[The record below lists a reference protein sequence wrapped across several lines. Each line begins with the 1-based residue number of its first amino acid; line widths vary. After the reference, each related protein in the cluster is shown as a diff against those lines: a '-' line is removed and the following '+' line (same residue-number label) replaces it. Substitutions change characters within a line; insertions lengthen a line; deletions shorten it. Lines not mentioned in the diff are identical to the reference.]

1 MTSAYNELETRFA
14 HLAAFQETIGILN
27 WDRETMMPPG
37 GAPGRAD
44 QLAALEGLCHG
55 MLIEPALADLLDQ
68 AEDGDGA
75 ALDEGQRAN
84 LRAMRR
90 DWRRANAVPAD
101 LVEAQSRACSAGQEA
116 WIAARPAADFASFLP
131 ALREVIN
138 LTRQSAAAKA
148 EALDTSPYDALLDEY
163 DPGLTEARIDPLFER
178 LADVLPAIL
187 DRARARQVAPEPLSG
202 PFPVAAQEAL
212 GLKLMAAAG
221 FDFNRGR
228 LDVSAHP
235 FTGGAT
241 GDVRITTRYDEDDF
255 ASGMMAVMHE
265 TGHALYEQ
273 GLPGAWIGQP
283 AGRAISMSI
292 HESQSL
298 LIEMQVSRGRP
309 FLEFAAPVIRRA
321 FGGDGPA
328 WQVDNLI
335 RLSNR
340 VEPGYIRVEA
350 DEITYPFH
358 IILRYRLERALLA
371 GDLDPADLPGAWND
385 AMEDLIGIRPP
396 DDRLGCLQ
404 DIHWSGGLV
413 GYFPTYT
420 LGALAAAQLY
430 RAAVAVHPDIPDG
443 IQRGD
448 FSVLLTWLR
457 QNVHQWGATLTSD
470 EIIERATGAPLSTA
484 AFETH
489 LGERYGG

>member
-1 MTSAYNELETRFA
+1 MKTAYQELEERYA
-14 HLAAFQETIGILN
+14 HLATFQETIGILT
-27 WDRETMMPPG
+27 WDRETTMPRG

-55 MLIEPALADLLDQ
+55 MLSESSLGDLLDQ
-68 AEDGDGA
+68 AEADA
-75 ALDEGQRAN
+75 STLDKAQQAN
-84 LRAMRR
+84 VRAMRR
-90 DWRRANAVPAD
+90 GWRHANAVPAD
-101 LVEAQSRACSAGQEA
+101 LVEAHSRACSACQAA
-116 WIAARPAADFASFLP
+116 WLEARPAADFAAFLP
-131 ALREVIN
+131 TFSEVIN

-148 EALDTSPYDALLDEY
+148 ESLGVTPYNALLDTF

-178 LADVLPAIL
+178 LADVLPGYL
-187 DRARARQVAPEPLSG
+187 ERARAHQRDPEPLVG

-212 GLKLMAAAG
+212 GHKLMAAAG
-221 FDFNRGR
+221 FDFERGR

-241 GDVRITTRYDEDDF
+241 GDVRITTRYDEGDF

-273 GLPGAWIGQP
+273 GLPAAWSGQP
-283 AGRAISMSI
+283 AGRDASMSI

-298 LIEMQVSRGRP
+298 LIEMQVSRSRP
-309 FLEFAAPVIRRA
+309 FLEFAAPLIRET
-321 FGGDGPA
+321 FGGDGAA

-340 VEPGYIRVEA
+340 VEPGFIRVEA
-350 DEITYPFH
+350 DEVTYPFH
-358 IILRYRLERALLA
+358 IILRYRLERTLLS

-385 AMEDLIGIRPP
+385 GLEALVGIRPP

-404 DIHWSGGLV
+404 DIHWSDGLI

-430 RAAVAVHPDIPDG
+430 RAALDAHPEIPDCLR
-443 IQRGD
+443 RGD
-448 FSVLLTWLR
+448 FSVLLSWLR
-457 QNVHQWGATLTSD
+457 QNVHQWGAILTSD
-470 EIIERATGAPLSTA
+470 ELIERATGAPLSTA
-484 AFETH
+484 AFESH

>member
-1 MTSAYNELETRFA
+1 MTAAYVELEKRFA
-14 HLAAFQETIGILN
+14 HLATFRETAGILN

-44 QLAALEGLCHG
+44 QLAALDGLCHG
-55 MLIEPALADLLDQ
+55 MLSDPSLADLLDR
-68 AEDGDGA
+68 AESDDGA
-75 ALDEGQRAN
+75 LDQAQQAN
-84 LRAMRR
+84 LNAMRR
-90 DWRRANAVPAD
+90 SWRQANAVPAD
-101 LVEAQSRACSAGQEA
+101 LVEAHSRACSACQEV
-116 WIAARPAADFASFLP
+116 WLRARPAADFAAFLP
-131 ALREVIN
+131 ALTEVLN
-138 LTRQSAAAKA
+138 LTRQGAVAKA
-148 EALDTSPYDALLDEY
+148 EALGTSPYDALLDEY
-163 DPGLTEARIDPLFER
+163 DPGLTEARIDPLFDR
-178 LADVLPAIL
+178 LADVLPGYL
-187 DRARARQVAPEPLSG
+187 EGARSRQQEPEPLTG
-202 PFPVAAQEAL
+202 PFPVADQEAL

-273 GLPGAWIGQP
+273 GLPEAWTGQP
-283 AGRAISMSI
+283 AGRDASMSI

-298 LIEMQVSRGRP
+298 LIEMQVSRSRP
-309 FLEFAAPVIRRA
+309 FLEFAAPLISEV
-321 FGGDGPA
+321 FGGNGPA
-328 WQVDNLI
+328 WQVDNLV

-340 VEPGYIRVEA
+340 VEPGFIRVDA

-371 GDLDPADLPGAWND
+371 GDLDPADLPGAWGD
-385 AMEDLIGIRPP
+385 GMKALIGIRPP

-404 DIHWSGGLV
+404 DIHWAVGLV

-430 RAAVAVHPDIPDG
+430 RAALDAHPDIPDCL
-443 IQRGD
+443 RAGD
-448 FSVLLTWLR
+448 FSVLLSWLR
-457 QNVHQWGATLTSD
+457 QNVHQWGAMLTSD
-470 EIIERATGAPLSTA
+470 AIIEKATGAPLSTA
-484 AFETH
+484 AFEAH